1 MKKLVVFLTALFFV
15 FTAFAHGPT
24 PQKVQKSVK
33 IAASPAT
40 VWTVVKD
47 FDNANKWL
55 PFVSDIKIE
64 TKGEEKFRTLTLKKG
79 GKVLE
84 RLKGIDDDLMKI
96 KFEIV
101 EGDVPVAD
109 CNMYITVTKGA
120 NDNESEVQWT
130 ARFYRVYKLNP
141 PIPEG
146 QDDESALNA
155 MNSVV
160 DAALPELKKLIE
172 SQK

>member
-1 MKKLVVFLTALFFV
+1 MKKIVLLITSLLFA
-15 FTAFAHGPT
+15 FTIFAHGPT

-33 IAASPAT
+33 IAASPDK
-40 VWTVVKD
+40 VWEVVKD

-55 PFVSDIKIE
+55 PFVSDIKVE
-64 TKGEEKFRTLTLKKG
+64 VKGEDRFRTLTLKEG

-101 EGDVPVAD
+101 EGDVPVSD
-109 CNMYITVTKGA
+109 CNMYITVAKGA

-155 MNSVV
+155 MNAVV
-160 DAALPELKKLIE
+160 DEALPELKKFIE
-172 SQK
+172 SK

>member
-1 MKKLVVFLTALFFV
+1 
-15 FTAFAHGPT
+15 
-24 PQKVQKSVK
+24 
-33 IAASPAT
+33 
-40 VWTVVKD
+40 
-47 FDNANKWL
+47 
-55 PFVSDIKIE
+55 
-64 TKGEEKFRTLTLKKG
+64 
-79 GKVLE
+79 
-84 RLKGIDDDLMKI
+84 
-96 KFEIV
+96 
-101 EGDVPVAD
+101 
-109 CNMYITVTKGA
+109 MYITVTKGA

>member
-1 MKKLVVFLTALFFV
+1 MEYFNQKQQDWRIAQCCQWHDPKLAKRYNFGTTTKTYAL
-15 FTAFAHGPT
+15 
-24 PQKVQKSVK
+24 K
-33 IAASPAT
+33 
-40 VWTVVKD
+40 
-47 FDNANKWL
+47 
-55 PFVSDIKIE
+55 E
-64 TKGEEKFRTLTLKKG
+64 G

-109 CNMYITVTKGA
+109 CNMYITVAKGG

-155 MNSVV
+155 MNAVV
-160 DAALPELKKLIE
+160 DAALPELKKFIE
-172 SQK
+172 SK